1 MIEYMFFV
9 CFGAP
14 EPFDG
19 LIREPG
25 ESPKG
30 EILTLLAANDG
41 PMPLISI
48 CAPYGMGRLSAT
60 PVQRLQTQDY
70 FIFHLKLV
78 AESRGGFSVSG
89 LDGNQG

>member
-48 CAPYGMGRLSAT
+48 CAPYGIGQLSAT
-60 PVQRLQTQDY
+60 PVQRLQTLKIILF
-70 FIFHLKLV
+70 FI
-78 AESRGGFSVSG
+78 
-89 LDGNQG
+89 